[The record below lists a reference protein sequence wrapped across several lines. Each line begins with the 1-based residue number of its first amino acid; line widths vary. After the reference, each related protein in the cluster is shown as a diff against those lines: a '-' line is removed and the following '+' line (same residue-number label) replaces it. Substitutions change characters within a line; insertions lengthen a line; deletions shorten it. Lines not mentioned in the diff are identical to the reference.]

1 LKNKISSKIFYLA
14 EGITIY
20 ALMTFLYKETAVL
33 NTLIFPKVDGF
44 LSHLDQKI
52 FGFQPSL
59 RFSETFDS
67 WYFSEL
73 FYFGYFC
80 YYLLPLVVL
89 GILYKFLPQKIEEF
103 GFILISS
110 FLLYYFIFIIIPAE
124 GPHVIWDV
132 KLTRVCSVILGLYNI
147 ILAICFEK
155 DLSIFLFIVDLILYM
170 LLDIGFLMVK
180 LKKDKKGKVKNF
192 QLGICSIFVI
202 LAMIMA
208 CFNLNEIYS
217 SIMILS
223 GMMMVISTPFQ
234 KMKSLRENSNN
245 R

>member
-1 LKNKISSKIFYLA
+1 MELNRTMILLSGCFLIVWSTFKWKI
-14 EGITIY
+14 
-20 ALMTFLYKETAVL
+20 
-33 NTLIFPKVDGF
+33 
-44 LSHLDQKI
+44 
-52 FGFQPSL
+52 
-59 RFSETFDS
+59 
-67 WYFSEL
+67 
-73 FYFGYFC
+73 
-80 YYLLPLVVL
+80 
-89 GILYKFLPQKIEEF
+89 
-103 GFILISS
+103 
-110 FLLYYFIFIIIPAE
+110 
-124 GPHVIWDV
+124 PHVIWDV

-223 GMMMVISTPFQ
+223 GMMMVISTSFQ
-234 KMKSLRENSNN
+234 DMKSLSETSNT
-245 R
+245 RSETI

>member
-1 LKNKISSKIFYLA
+1 MELNRTMILLSGCFLIVWSTFKWKI
-14 EGITIY
+14 
-20 ALMTFLYKETAVL
+20 
-33 NTLIFPKVDGF
+33 
-44 LSHLDQKI
+44 
-52 FGFQPSL
+52 
-59 RFSETFDS
+59 
-67 WYFSEL
+67 
-73 FYFGYFC
+73 
-80 YYLLPLVVL
+80 
-89 GILYKFLPQKIEEF
+89 
-103 GFILISS
+103 
-110 FLLYYFIFIIIPAE
+110 
-124 GPHVIWDV
+124 PHVIWDV

-155 DLSIFLFIVDLILYM
+155 DLSIFLFIVDLMLYM

-234 KMKSLRENSNN
+234 KMKSLRENSN

>member
-1 LKNKISSKIFYLA
+1 MELNRTMILLSGCFLIVWSTFKWKI
-14 EGITIY
+14 
-20 ALMTFLYKETAVL
+20 
-33 NTLIFPKVDGF
+33 
-44 LSHLDQKI
+44 
-52 FGFQPSL
+52 
-59 RFSETFDS
+59 
-67 WYFSEL
+67 
-73 FYFGYFC
+73 
-80 YYLLPLVVL
+80 
-89 GILYKFLPQKIEEF
+89 
-103 GFILISS
+103 
-110 FLLYYFIFIIIPAE
+110 
-124 GPHVIWDV
+124 PHVIWDV

-147 ILAICFEK
+147 ILAVCFEK

-192 QLGICSIFVI
+192 QFGICSIFVI

>member
-1 LKNKISSKIFYLA
+1 MELNRTMILLSGCFLIVWSTFKWKI
-14 EGITIY
+14 
-20 ALMTFLYKETAVL
+20 
-33 NTLIFPKVDGF
+33 
-44 LSHLDQKI
+44 
-52 FGFQPSL
+52 
-59 RFSETFDS
+59 
-67 WYFSEL
+67 
-73 FYFGYFC
+73 
-80 YYLLPLVVL
+80 
-89 GILYKFLPQKIEEF
+89 
-103 GFILISS
+103 
-110 FLLYYFIFIIIPAE
+110 
-124 GPHVIWDV
+124 PHVIWDV

-192 QLGICSIFVI
+192 QLGICSIFVL

-234 KMKSLRENSNN
+234 EMKSLRENSNN

>member
-1 LKNKISSKIFYLA
+1 MELNRTMILLSGCFLIVWSTFKWKI
-14 EGITIY
+14 
-20 ALMTFLYKETAVL
+20 
-33 NTLIFPKVDGF
+33 
-44 LSHLDQKI
+44 
-52 FGFQPSL
+52 
-59 RFSETFDS
+59 
-67 WYFSEL
+67 
-73 FYFGYFC
+73 
-80 YYLLPLVVL
+80 PL
-89 GILYKFLPQKIEEF
+89 
-103 GFILISS
+103 
-110 FLLYYFIFIIIPAE
+110 
-124 GPHVIWDV
+124 VIWDV

-180 LKKDKKGKVKNF
+180 LKKDKKGKLKNF

-234 KMKSLRENSNN
+234 EMERNYE
-245 R
+245 

>member
-1 LKNKISSKIFYLA
+1 MELNRTMIMLSGCFLIVWSTFKWKI
-14 EGITIY
+14 
-20 ALMTFLYKETAVL
+20 
-33 NTLIFPKVDGF
+33 
-44 LSHLDQKI
+44 
-52 FGFQPSL
+52 
-59 RFSETFDS
+59 
-67 WYFSEL
+67 
-73 FYFGYFC
+73 
-80 YYLLPLVVL
+80 
-89 GILYKFLPQKIEEF
+89 
-103 GFILISS
+103 
-110 FLLYYFIFIIIPAE
+110 
-124 GPHVIWDV
+124 PHVIWDV

-234 KMKSLRENSNN
+234 KMKSLRENSN

>member
-1 LKNKISSKIFYLA
+1 MELNRTMILLSGCFLIVWSTFKWKI
-14 EGITIY
+14 
-20 ALMTFLYKETAVL
+20 
-33 NTLIFPKVDGF
+33 
-44 LSHLDQKI
+44 
-52 FGFQPSL
+52 
-59 RFSETFDS
+59 
-67 WYFSEL
+67 
-73 FYFGYFC
+73 
-80 YYLLPLVVL
+80 
-89 GILYKFLPQKIEEF
+89 
-103 GFILISS
+103 
-110 FLLYYFIFIIIPAE
+110 
-124 GPHVIWDV
+124 PHVIWDV

-202 LAMIMA
+202 LAMIIA

-234 KMKSLRENSNN
+234 EMKSLRENSNN
-245 R
+245 DSIF

>member
-1 LKNKISSKIFYLA
+1 MELNRTMILLSGCFLIVWSTFKWKI
-14 EGITIY
+14 
-20 ALMTFLYKETAVL
+20 
-33 NTLIFPKVDGF
+33 
-44 LSHLDQKI
+44 
-52 FGFQPSL
+52 
-59 RFSETFDS
+59 
-67 WYFSEL
+67 
-73 FYFGYFC
+73 
-80 YYLLPLVVL
+80 
-89 GILYKFLPQKIEEF
+89 
-103 GFILISS
+103 
-110 FLLYYFIFIIIPAE
+110 
-124 GPHVIWDV
+124 PHVIWDV
-132 KLTRVCSVILGLYNI
+132 KLTRVCQVILGLYNI

-234 KMKSLRENSNN
+234 KMKSLRENSN

>member
-1 LKNKISSKIFYLA
+1 MELNRTMILLSGCFLIVWSTFKWKI
-14 EGITIY
+14 
-20 ALMTFLYKETAVL
+20 
-33 NTLIFPKVDGF
+33 
-44 LSHLDQKI
+44 
-52 FGFQPSL
+52 
-59 RFSETFDS
+59 
-67 WYFSEL
+67 
-73 FYFGYFC
+73 
-80 YYLLPLVVL
+80 
-89 GILYKFLPQKIEEF
+89 
-103 GFILISS
+103 
-110 FLLYYFIFIIIPAE
+110 
-124 GPHVIWDV
+124 PHVIWDV

-223 GMMMVISTPFQ
+223 GMMMGISTPFQ
-234 KMKSLRENSNN
+234 EMKSLRENSNN
-245 R
+245 RR

>member
-1 LKNKISSKIFYLA
+1 MELNRTMILLSGCFLIVWSTFKWKI
-14 EGITIY
+14 
-20 ALMTFLYKETAVL
+20 
-33 NTLIFPKVDGF
+33 
-44 LSHLDQKI
+44 
-52 FGFQPSL
+52 
-59 RFSETFDS
+59 
-67 WYFSEL
+67 
-73 FYFGYFC
+73 
-80 YYLLPLVVL
+80 
-89 GILYKFLPQKIEEF
+89 
-103 GFILISS
+103 
-110 FLLYYFIFIIIPAE
+110 
-124 GPHVIWDV
+124 PHVIWDV

-147 ILAICFEK
+147 ILAIYFEK

-234 KMKSLRENSNN
+234 EMKLLRENSNN
-245 R
+245 RR

>member
-1 LKNKISSKIFYLA
+1 MELNRTMILLSGCFLIVWSTFKWKI
-14 EGITIY
+14 
-20 ALMTFLYKETAVL
+20 
-33 NTLIFPKVDGF
+33 
-44 LSHLDQKI
+44 
-52 FGFQPSL
+52 
-59 RFSETFDS
+59 
-67 WYFSEL
+67 
-73 FYFGYFC
+73 
-80 YYLLPLVVL
+80 
-89 GILYKFLPQKIEEF
+89 
-103 GFILISS
+103 
-110 FLLYYFIFIIIPAE
+110 
-124 GPHVIWDV
+124 PHVIWDV

-170 LLDIGFLMVK
+170 LLNIGFLMVK

-202 LAMIMA
+202 WAMIMA

-234 KMKSLRENSNN
+234 EMKSFRENSNN

>member
-1 LKNKISSKIFYLA
+1 MELNRTMILLSGCFLIVWSTFKWKI
-14 EGITIY
+14 
-20 ALMTFLYKETAVL
+20 
-33 NTLIFPKVDGF
+33 
-44 LSHLDQKI
+44 
-52 FGFQPSL
+52 
-59 RFSETFDS
+59 
-67 WYFSEL
+67 
-73 FYFGYFC
+73 
-80 YYLLPLVVL
+80 
-89 GILYKFLPQKIEEF
+89 
-103 GFILISS
+103 
-110 FLLYYFIFIIIPAE
+110 
-124 GPHVIWDV
+124 PHVIWNV

-234 KMKSLRENSNN
+234 EMKLLRENSNN
-245 R
+245 RK

>member
-1 LKNKISSKIFYLA
+1 MELNRTMILLSGCFLIVWSTFKWKI
-14 EGITIY
+14 
-20 ALMTFLYKETAVL
+20 
-33 NTLIFPKVDGF
+33 
-44 LSHLDQKI
+44 
-52 FGFQPSL
+52 
-59 RFSETFDS
+59 
-67 WYFSEL
+67 
-73 FYFGYFC
+73 
-80 YYLLPLVVL
+80 
-89 GILYKFLPQKIEEF
+89 
-103 GFILISS
+103 
-110 FLLYYFIFIIIPAE
+110 
-124 GPHVIWDV
+124 PHVIWDV

-202 LAMIMA
+202 WAMIMA

-234 KMKSLRENSNN
+234 EMKSLRENSNN
-245 R
+245 DSIF

>member
-1 LKNKISSKIFYLA
+1 MELNRTMILLSGCFLIVWS
-14 EGITIY
+14 
-20 ALMTFLYKETAVL
+20 TFKW
-33 NTLIFPKVDGF
+33 KM
-44 LSHLDQKI
+44 
-52 FGFQPSL
+52 
-59 RFSETFDS
+59 
-67 WYFSEL
+67 
-73 FYFGYFC
+73 
-80 YYLLPLVVL
+80 
-89 GILYKFLPQKIEEF
+89 
-103 GFILISS
+103 
-110 FLLYYFIFIIIPAE
+110 
-124 GPHVIWDV
+124 PHVIWDV
-132 KLTRVCSVILGLYNI
+132 KLTRVCSAILGLYNI
-147 ILAICFEK
+147 ILAIGFEK

-234 KMKSLRENSNN
+234 EMKSLRENSNN

>member
-1 LKNKISSKIFYLA
+1 MELNRTMILLSGCFLIVWSTFKWKI
-14 EGITIY
+14 
-20 ALMTFLYKETAVL
+20 
-33 NTLIFPKVDGF
+33 
-44 LSHLDQKI
+44 
-52 FGFQPSL
+52 
-59 RFSETFDS
+59 
-67 WYFSEL
+67 
-73 FYFGYFC
+73 
-80 YYLLPLVVL
+80 
-89 GILYKFLPQKIEEF
+89 
-103 GFILISS
+103 
-110 FLLYYFIFIIIPAE
+110 
-124 GPHVIWDV
+124 PHVIWDV

-223 GMMMVISTPFQ
+223 GMMMVTSTPFQ
-234 KMKSLRENSNN
+234 EMKSLRENSNN

>member
-1 LKNKISSKIFYLA
+1 MELNRTMILLSGCFLIVWSTFKWKI
-14 EGITIY
+14 
-20 ALMTFLYKETAVL
+20 
-33 NTLIFPKVDGF
+33 
-44 LSHLDQKI
+44 
-52 FGFQPSL
+52 
-59 RFSETFDS
+59 
-67 WYFSEL
+67 
-73 FYFGYFC
+73 
-80 YYLLPLVVL
+80 
-89 GILYKFLPQKIEEF
+89 
-103 GFILISS
+103 
-110 FLLYYFIFIIIPAE
+110 
-124 GPHVIWDV
+124 PHVIWDV

-234 KMKSLRENSNN
+234 EMKSLRENSNN
-245 R
+245 DSIF

>member
-1 LKNKISSKIFYLA
+1 MELNRTMILLSGCFLIVWSTFKWKI
-14 EGITIY
+14 
-20 ALMTFLYKETAVL
+20 
-33 NTLIFPKVDGF
+33 
-44 LSHLDQKI
+44 
-52 FGFQPSL
+52 
-59 RFSETFDS
+59 
-67 WYFSEL
+67 
-73 FYFGYFC
+73 
-80 YYLLPLVVL
+80 
-89 GILYKFLPQKIEEF
+89 
-103 GFILISS
+103 
-110 FLLYYFIFIIIPAE
+110 
-124 GPHVIWDV
+124 PHVIWDV

-234 KMKSLRENSNN
+234 KMKSLRENST

>member
-1 LKNKISSKIFYLA
+1 MELNRTMILLSGCFLIVWSTFKWKI
-14 EGITIY
+14 
-20 ALMTFLYKETAVL
+20 
-33 NTLIFPKVDGF
+33 
-44 LSHLDQKI
+44 
-52 FGFQPSL
+52 
-59 RFSETFDS
+59 
-67 WYFSEL
+67 
-73 FYFGYFC
+73 
-80 YYLLPLVVL
+80 
-89 GILYKFLPQKIEEF
+89 
-103 GFILISS
+103 
-110 FLLYYFIFIIIPAE
+110 
-124 GPHVIWDV
+124 PHVIWDV

-170 LLDIGFLMVK
+170 LLDIEFLMVK

-234 KMKSLRENSNN
+234 EMKSLRENSNN

>member
-1 LKNKISSKIFYLA
+1 MELNRTMILLSGCFLIVWSTFKWKI
-14 EGITIY
+14 
-20 ALMTFLYKETAVL
+20 
-33 NTLIFPKVDGF
+33 
-44 LSHLDQKI
+44 
-52 FGFQPSL
+52 
-59 RFSETFDS
+59 
-67 WYFSEL
+67 
-73 FYFGYFC
+73 
-80 YYLLPLVVL
+80 
-89 GILYKFLPQKIEEF
+89 
-103 GFILISS
+103 
-110 FLLYYFIFIIIPAE
+110 
-124 GPHVIWDV
+124 PHVIWDV

-192 QLGICSIFVI
+192 QIGICSIFVI

-234 KMKSLRENSNN
+234 KMKSLRENSN

>member
-1 LKNKISSKIFYLA
+1 MELNRTMILLSGCFLMVWSTFKWKI
-14 EGITIY
+14 
-20 ALMTFLYKETAVL
+20 
-33 NTLIFPKVDGF
+33 
-44 LSHLDQKI
+44 
-52 FGFQPSL
+52 
-59 RFSETFDS
+59 
-67 WYFSEL
+67 
-73 FYFGYFC
+73 
-80 YYLLPLVVL
+80 
-89 GILYKFLPQKIEEF
+89 
-103 GFILISS
+103 
-110 FLLYYFIFIIIPAE
+110 
-124 GPHVIWDV
+124 PHVIWDV

-147 ILAICFEK
+147 ILAIGFEK
-155 DLSIFLFIVDLILYM
+155 DLSFFLFIVDLILYM

-234 KMKSLRENSNN
+234 EMKLLRENSNN

>member
-1 LKNKISSKIFYLA
+1 MELNRTMILLSGCFLIVWSTFKWKI
-14 EGITIY
+14 
-20 ALMTFLYKETAVL
+20 
-33 NTLIFPKVDGF
+33 
-44 LSHLDQKI
+44 
-52 FGFQPSL
+52 
-59 RFSETFDS
+59 
-67 WYFSEL
+67 
-73 FYFGYFC
+73 
-80 YYLLPLVVL
+80 
-89 GILYKFLPQKIEEF
+89 
-103 GFILISS
+103 
-110 FLLYYFIFIIIPAE
+110 
-124 GPHVIWDV
+124 PHVIWDV

-202 LAMIMA
+202 LAMIME

-217 SIMILS
+217 SIMISS

>member
-1 LKNKISSKIFYLA
+1 MELNRTMILLSGCFLIVWSTFKWKI
-14 EGITIY
+14 
-20 ALMTFLYKETAVL
+20 
-33 NTLIFPKVDGF
+33 
-44 LSHLDQKI
+44 
-52 FGFQPSL
+52 
-59 RFSETFDS
+59 
-67 WYFSEL
+67 
-73 FYFGYFC
+73 
-80 YYLLPLVVL
+80 
-89 GILYKFLPQKIEEF
+89 
-103 GFILISS
+103 
-110 FLLYYFIFIIIPAE
+110 
-124 GPHVIWDV
+124 PHVIWDV
-132 KLTRVCSVILGLYNI
+132 KLTRVCSIILGLYNI

-234 KMKSLRENSNN
+234 KMKSLRENSN

>member
-1 LKNKISSKIFYLA
+1 MELNRTMILLSGCFLIVWSTFKWKI
-14 EGITIY
+14 
-20 ALMTFLYKETAVL
+20 
-33 NTLIFPKVDGF
+33 
-44 LSHLDQKI
+44 
-52 FGFQPSL
+52 
-59 RFSETFDS
+59 
-67 WYFSEL
+67 
-73 FYFGYFC
+73 
-80 YYLLPLVVL
+80 
-89 GILYKFLPQKIEEF
+89 
-103 GFILISS
+103 
-110 FLLYYFIFIIIPAE
+110 
-124 GPHVIWDV
+124 PHVIWDV

-180 LKKDKKGKVKNF
+180 LKKDKKGKLKNF

-234 KMKSLRENSNN
+234 KMKSLRENSN

>member
-1 LKNKISSKIFYLA
+1 MELNRTMILLSGCFLIVWSTFKWKI
-14 EGITIY
+14 
-20 ALMTFLYKETAVL
+20 
-33 NTLIFPKVDGF
+33 
-44 LSHLDQKI
+44 
-52 FGFQPSL
+52 
-59 RFSETFDS
+59 
-67 WYFSEL
+67 
-73 FYFGYFC
+73 
-80 YYLLPLVVL
+80 
-89 GILYKFLPQKIEEF
+89 
-103 GFILISS
+103 
-110 FLLYYFIFIIIPAE
+110 
-124 GPHVIWDV
+124 PHVIWDV

-147 ILAICFEK
+147 ILAIGFEK

-223 GMMMVISTPFQ
+223 SMMMVISTPFQ
-234 KMKSLRENSNN
+234 EMKSLCENSNN
-245 R
+245 DSIF

>member
-1 LKNKISSKIFYLA
+1 MKLNRTMILLSGCFLIVWSTFKWKI
-14 EGITIY
+14 
-20 ALMTFLYKETAVL
+20 
-33 NTLIFPKVDGF
+33 
-44 LSHLDQKI
+44 
-52 FGFQPSL
+52 
-59 RFSETFDS
+59 
-67 WYFSEL
+67 
-73 FYFGYFC
+73 
-80 YYLLPLVVL
+80 
-89 GILYKFLPQKIEEF
+89 
-103 GFILISS
+103 
-110 FLLYYFIFIIIPAE
+110 
-124 GPHVIWDV
+124 PHVIWDV

-155 DLSIFLFIVDLILYM
+155 DLSVFLFIVDLILYM

-234 KMKSLRENSNN
+234 EMKSLRENSNN
-245 R
+245 DSIF

>member
-1 LKNKISSKIFYLA
+1 MELNRTMILLSGCFLIVWS
-14 EGITIY
+14 
-20 ALMTFLYKETAVL
+20 TFLW
-33 NTLIFPKVDGF
+33 
-44 LSHLDQKI
+44 KI
-52 FGFQPSL
+52 
-59 RFSETFDS
+59 
-67 WYFSEL
+67 
-73 FYFGYFC
+73 
-80 YYLLPLVVL
+80 
-89 GILYKFLPQKIEEF
+89 
-103 GFILISS
+103 
-110 FLLYYFIFIIIPAE
+110 
-124 GPHVIWDV
+124 PHVIWDV

-234 KMKSLRENSNN
+234 EMKSLRENSNN

>member
-1 LKNKISSKIFYLA
+1 MELNRTMILLSGCFLIVWSTFKWKI
-14 EGITIY
+14 
-20 ALMTFLYKETAVL
+20 
-33 NTLIFPKVDGF
+33 
-44 LSHLDQKI
+44 
-52 FGFQPSL
+52 
-59 RFSETFDS
+59 
-67 WYFSEL
+67 
-73 FYFGYFC
+73 
-80 YYLLPLVVL
+80 
-89 GILYKFLPQKIEEF
+89 
-103 GFILISS
+103 
-110 FLLYYFIFIIIPAE
+110 
-124 GPHVIWDV
+124 PHVIWDV

-155 DLSIFLFIVDLILYM
+155 DLSSFLFIVDLILYM

-180 LKKDKKGKVKNF
+180 LKKELKKDKKGKVKNF
-192 QLGICSIFVI
+192 QIGICSIFVI

-234 KMKSLRENSNN
+234 EMKSLRENSNN

>member
-1 LKNKISSKIFYLA
+1 MELNRTMILLSGCFLIVWSTFKWKI
-14 EGITIY
+14 
-20 ALMTFLYKETAVL
+20 
-33 NTLIFPKVDGF
+33 
-44 LSHLDQKI
+44 
-52 FGFQPSL
+52 
-59 RFSETFDS
+59 
-67 WYFSEL
+67 
-73 FYFGYFC
+73 
-80 YYLLPLVVL
+80 
-89 GILYKFLPQKIEEF
+89 
-103 GFILISS
+103 
-110 FLLYYFIFIIIPAE
+110 
-124 GPHVIWDV
+124 PHVIWDV

-202 LAMIMA
+202 MAMIMA

-234 KMKSLRENSNN
+234 EMKSLRENSNN

>member
-1 LKNKISSKIFYLA
+1 MELNRTMILLSGCFLIVWS
-14 EGITIY
+14 
-20 ALMTFLYKETAVL
+20 TFKWKT
-33 NTLIFPKVDGF
+33 
-44 LSHLDQKI
+44 
-52 FGFQPSL
+52 
-59 RFSETFDS
+59 
-67 WYFSEL
+67 
-73 FYFGYFC
+73 
-80 YYLLPLVVL
+80 
-89 GILYKFLPQKIEEF
+89 
-103 GFILISS
+103 
-110 FLLYYFIFIIIPAE
+110 
-124 GPHVIWDV
+124 PHVIWDV

-234 KMKSLRENSNN
+234 EMKSLRENSNN

>member
-1 LKNKISSKIFYLA
+1 M
-14 EGITIY
+14 E
-20 ALMTFLYKETAVL
+20 L
-33 NTLIFPKVDGF
+33 NRIMIL
-44 LSHLDQKI
+44 
-52 FGFQPSL
+52 
-59 RFSETFDS
+59 FS
-67 WYFSEL
+67 
-73 FYFGYFC
+73 GC
-80 YYLLPLVVL
+80 
-89 GILYKFLPQKIEEF
+89 
-103 GFILISS
+103 
-110 FLLYYFIFIIIPAE
+110 FLLVWSTYKWKRPY
-124 GPHVIWDV
+124 VIWDA
-132 KLTRVCSVILGLYNI
+132 KLTRVYSVILGLYNI
-147 ILAICFEK
+147 ILAIGFEK

-234 KMKSLRENSNN
+234 EMKSLRENSNN

>member
-1 LKNKISSKIFYLA
+1 MELNRTMILLSGCFLMVWSTFKWKI
-14 EGITIY
+14 
-20 ALMTFLYKETAVL
+20 
-33 NTLIFPKVDGF
+33 
-44 LSHLDQKI
+44 
-52 FGFQPSL
+52 
-59 RFSETFDS
+59 
-67 WYFSEL
+67 
-73 FYFGYFC
+73 
-80 YYLLPLVVL
+80 
-89 GILYKFLPQKIEEF
+89 
-103 GFILISS
+103 
-110 FLLYYFIFIIIPAE
+110 
-124 GPHVIWDV
+124 PHVIWDV

-147 ILAICFEK
+147 ILAIGFEK

-234 KMKSLRENSNN
+234 EMKSFRENSNN

>member
-1 LKNKISSKIFYLA
+1 MELNRTMILLSGCFLIVWSTFKWKI
-14 EGITIY
+14 
-20 ALMTFLYKETAVL
+20 
-33 NTLIFPKVDGF
+33 
-44 LSHLDQKI
+44 
-52 FGFQPSL
+52 
-59 RFSETFDS
+59 
-67 WYFSEL
+67 
-73 FYFGYFC
+73 
-80 YYLLPLVVL
+80 
-89 GILYKFLPQKIEEF
+89 
-103 GFILISS
+103 
-110 FLLYYFIFIIIPAE
+110 
-124 GPHVIWDV
+124 PHVIWDV

-234 KMKSLRENSNN
+234 KMKSLRENSNVST
-245 R
+245 

>member
-1 LKNKISSKIFYLA
+1 MELNRTMILLSGCFLIVWSTFKWKI
-14 EGITIY
+14 
-20 ALMTFLYKETAVL
+20 
-33 NTLIFPKVDGF
+33 
-44 LSHLDQKI
+44 
-52 FGFQPSL
+52 
-59 RFSETFDS
+59 
-67 WYFSEL
+67 
-73 FYFGYFC
+73 
-80 YYLLPLVVL
+80 
-89 GILYKFLPQKIEEF
+89 
-103 GFILISS
+103 
-110 FLLYYFIFIIIPAE
+110 
-124 GPHVIWDV
+124 PHVIWDV

-234 KMKSLRENSNN
+234 EMKSLRENSNN

>member
-1 LKNKISSKIFYLA
+1 MELNRTMILLSGCFLIVWSTFKWKI
-14 EGITIY
+14 
-20 ALMTFLYKETAVL
+20 
-33 NTLIFPKVDGF
+33 
-44 LSHLDQKI
+44 
-52 FGFQPSL
+52 
-59 RFSETFDS
+59 
-67 WYFSEL
+67 
-73 FYFGYFC
+73 
-80 YYLLPLVVL
+80 
-89 GILYKFLPQKIEEF
+89 
-103 GFILISS
+103 
-110 FLLYYFIFIIIPAE
+110 
-124 GPHVIWDV
+124 PHVIWDV

-223 GMMMVISTPFQ
+223 GMMMGISTHFQ
-234 KMKSLRENSNN
+234 EMKSLRENSNN

>member
-1 LKNKISSKIFYLA
+1 MELNRTMILLSGCFLIVWSTFKWKI
-14 EGITIY
+14 
-20 ALMTFLYKETAVL
+20 
-33 NTLIFPKVDGF
+33 
-44 LSHLDQKI
+44 
-52 FGFQPSL
+52 
-59 RFSETFDS
+59 
-67 WYFSEL
+67 
-73 FYFGYFC
+73 
-80 YYLLPLVVL
+80 
-89 GILYKFLPQKIEEF
+89 
-103 GFILISS
+103 
-110 FLLYYFIFIIIPAE
+110 
-124 GPHVIWDV
+124 PHVIWDV

-234 KMKSLRENSNN
+234 EMKSLREDSNN

>member
-1 LKNKISSKIFYLA
+1 MELNRTMILLSGCFLIVWSTFKWKI
-14 EGITIY
+14 
-20 ALMTFLYKETAVL
+20 
-33 NTLIFPKVDGF
+33 
-44 LSHLDQKI
+44 
-52 FGFQPSL
+52 
-59 RFSETFDS
+59 
-67 WYFSEL
+67 
-73 FYFGYFC
+73 
-80 YYLLPLVVL
+80 
-89 GILYKFLPQKIEEF
+89 
-103 GFILISS
+103 
-110 FLLYYFIFIIIPAE
+110 
-124 GPHVIWDV
+124 PHVIWDV

-223 GMMMVISTPFQ
+223 GMMMVISTHFQ
-234 KMKSLRENSNN
+234 EMKLLRENSN